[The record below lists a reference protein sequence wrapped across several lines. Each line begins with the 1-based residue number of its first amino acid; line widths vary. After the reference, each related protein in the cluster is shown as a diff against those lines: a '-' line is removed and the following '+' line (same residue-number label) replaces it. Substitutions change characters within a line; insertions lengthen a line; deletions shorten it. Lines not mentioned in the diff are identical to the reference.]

1 MARASR
7 APFNCTAQAF
17 IVTPAVALLPR
28 FRAAAKKHPD
38 YSEHEYFL
46 SVETAFKQWEAIQN
60 TGR

>member
-17 IVTPAVALLPR
+17 
-28 FRAAAKKHPD
+28 KKYPD